1 MSKFGDLIGRKKVT
15 QNAPLENTSS
25 LEEETFSIEDVDVNV
40 EIESN
45 KVVNEIVLDIP
56 KQVKQKNSWKKM
68 KKNKS

>member
-25 LEEETFSIEDVDVNV
+25 LEEETSSIEDVDVNV

-56 KQVKQKNSWKKM
+56 KQVKQKNSWKKI

>member
-25 LEEETFSIEDVDVNV
+25 LKEETPSIEDVDVNV

-56 KQVKQKNSWKKM
+56 KQVKQKNTWKKM

>member
-25 LEEETFSIEDVDVNV
+25 LEEETPSIEDVDVNV

-56 KQVKQKNSWKKM
+56 KQVKSKNTWKKI

>member
-25 LEEETFSIEDVDVNV
+25 LEEETPSIEDVGVNV

-56 KQVKQKNSWKKM
+56 KQVKQKNTWKKM